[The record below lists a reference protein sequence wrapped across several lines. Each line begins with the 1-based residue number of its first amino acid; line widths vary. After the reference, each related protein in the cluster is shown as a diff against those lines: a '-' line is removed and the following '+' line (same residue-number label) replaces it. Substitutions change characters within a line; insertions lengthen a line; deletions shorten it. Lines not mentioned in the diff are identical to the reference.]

1 MREGRAWGGS
11 WAGAG
16 SGRVGGAEGR
26 GREEH
31 PAARG
36 RGANDSGRTLVG
48 ALGLATDASLFWIFL
63 ALIWPLRSGMGM
75 REGIGA
81 GVLAILARAARTR
94 FLERR
99 LLRSLFLAYR
109 SSASVLGVD
118 VEGIGAKVDAG
129 IGVERVGDDGGA
141 ATRSSLQLLFSSS
154 SSSDSSSSADDDDD
168 DAK

>member
-1 MREGRAWGGS
+1 
-11 WAGAG
+11 
-16 SGRVGGAEGR
+16 
-26 GREEH
+26 
-31 PAARG
+31 
-36 RGANDSGRTLVG
+36 
-48 ALGLATDASLFWIFL
+48 
-63 ALIWPLRSGMGM
+63 M

-118 VEGIGAKVDAG
+118 VEGIGAEVDAG

-154 SSSDSSSSADDDDD
+154 SSSSSESSPSSSD
-168 DAK
+168 DADGDAKYR